1 MTKDELYMQ
10 RCLELA
16 SNGIR
21 AVAPNPMVGAIVVN
35 DNRIIGEG
43 YHQQFGGAHAEVNAI
58 NSVGN
63 KEMLRNSTLYVNL
76 EPCAH
81 FGKTPPCTELIIKFG
96 IPRVIIAS
104 SDPNPQVNGRGIRM
118 LQESGC
124 EVITGIL
131 EKEAME
137 LNRRFFHFHTGGR
150 PYFILK
156 WAETMDGFIDK
167 LRNKEDSPRQNWIT
181 DDVCRILVHRWR
193 TEEQAIMVGTN
204 TALLDNPRLDSRYW
218 PGNNPIKLIP
228 DRELKIPLN
237 FNLFNSSA
245 IVYLF
250 NSLHDKQEGHIH
262 FKKTDFSR
270 FMDELIIFLNEK
282 AIQSVLIE
290 GGSTLIQSFIN
301 KGIWDE
307 ARIFR
312 GPVKFGDGLKAPS
325 ISGTCIY
332 ENQISNS
339 RLRILR
345 P

>member
-1 MTKDELYMQ
+1 MTKDEQYMQ

-16 SNGIR
+16 SNGIN
-21 AVAPNPMVGAIVVN
+21 AVAPNPMVGAVVVN
-35 DNRIIGEG
+35 EDRIIGEG

-58 NSVGN
+58 HSVN
-63 KEMLRNSTLYVNL
+63 NQAMLKNSTLYVNL

-81 FGKTPPCTELIIKFG
+81 YGKTPPCAELIIKFG

-104 SDPNPQVNGRGIRM
+104 SDPNPQVNGRGIRK

-124 EVITGIL
+124 EVITGVL
-131 EKEAME
+131 EKQAIE
-137 LNRRFFHFHTGGR
+137 LNRRFFHFHTEGR

-156 WAETMDGFIDK
+156 WAESMDGFIDK
-167 LRNKEDSPRQNWIT
+167 LRNKKVSAESNWIT

-204 TALLDNPRLDSRYW
+204 TALLDNPQLNSRYW
-218 PGNNPIKLIP
+218 PGTNPIRLIP
-228 DRELKIPLN
+228 DRELKIPIN
-237 FNLFNSSA
+237 FKLFNSSA

-250 NSLHDKQEGHIH
+250 NSLLDKQEGHIH
-262 FKKTDFSR
+262 YKKTDFNR
-270 FMDELIIFLNEK
+270 FLDELIIFLKEK

-290 GGSTLIQSFIN
+290 GGSALMQSFIN

-307 ARIFR
+307 ARIFT
-312 GPVKFGDGLKAPS
+312 GPVKFGEGLKAPVL
-325 ISGTCIY
+325 SGTCIY
-332 ENQISNS
+332 DNQISNS
-339 RLRILR
+339 QLRILR